1 MFILFVVAAVLWTVL
16 VVKAGTN
23 AHRIHH
29 LMIAL
34 VVFKAL
40 TLLSQV
46 RLRHPCLNCPPPGRC
61 RAATCEASPLQPCIS
76 VAVSSCCC
84 SVNL

>member
-16 VVKAGTN
+16 VVKAGSN

-46 RLRHPCLNCPPPGRC
+46 RLAAPAPPMPTCPPPFPLFPSD
-61 RAATCEASPLQPCIS
+61 AAAARQL
-76 VAVSSCCC
+76 
-84 SVNL
+84 